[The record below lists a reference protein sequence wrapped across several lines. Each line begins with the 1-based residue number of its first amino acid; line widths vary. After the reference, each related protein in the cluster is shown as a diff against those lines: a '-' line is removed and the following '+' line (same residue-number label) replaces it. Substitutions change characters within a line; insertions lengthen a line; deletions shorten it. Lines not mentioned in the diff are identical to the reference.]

1 MLKKLTMQGS
11 QFVTSF
17 LNKILIISREKNHQD
32 FLHLHVVV
40 KNAISLCLLFH
51 FLRFYKGRFKAG
63 CIVITINCDMY

>member
-1 MLKKLTMQGS
+1 MMQGS

-51 FLRFYKGRFKAG
+51 FLRFYKGRFKAD